1 MLFWLLSVC
10 RSRIGRKRILI
21 LVRGGGDAVVAE
33 PRLLG
38 VARLHA
44 QAQVVE
50 PSPAHRAVALHP
62 GNVAGSEATRRVL
75 AGSSRSIES
84 SMPGAPAAATT
95 GGGAM
100 SIRSVARSI
109 QARVLS
115 LVRANCKS
123 AVLSCLLASLL
134 ALQA

>member
-75 AGSSRSIES
+75 
-84 SMPGAPAAATT
+84 GAAD
-95 GGGAM
+95 GAEV
-100 SIRSVARSI
+100 VA
-109 QARVLS
+109 
-115 LVRANCKS
+115 
-123 AVLSCLLASLL
+123 SCLLLL
-134 ALQA
+134 PTLRSESPAAPA